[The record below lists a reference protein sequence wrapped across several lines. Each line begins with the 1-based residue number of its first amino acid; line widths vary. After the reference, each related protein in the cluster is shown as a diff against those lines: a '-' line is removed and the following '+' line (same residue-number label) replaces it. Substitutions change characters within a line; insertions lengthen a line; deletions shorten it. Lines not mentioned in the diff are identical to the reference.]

1 MNLRGLFNRDP
12 MNRKIFAV
20 REGTHKGSFFVYI
33 STTEDEY
40 NFLVL
45 PDNTVEN
52 IKIEQFKQGVSKKIV
67 DYIEKLP
74 NNVYEICR
82 AQYNESKA
90 KSNINRLKQSTASSS
105 VDSGECK
112 KER

>member
-1 MNLRGLFNRDP
+1 MNIRGLFNRDP

-20 REGTHKGSFFVYI
+20 REGTPKGNFFVYI
-33 STTEDEY
+33 STTQDEY

-45 PDNTVEN
+45 PENTVESV
-52 IKIEQFKQGVSKKIV
+52 KIEQFKQGVSKKIV

-90 KSNINRLKQSTASSS
+90 KSNINRLKQSTTQSG
-105 VDSGECK
+105 VDSAK
-112 KER
+112 RKT